1 MAAGASVPTAKT
13 PSAPP
18 AAAAPAV
25 PKVTAQ
31 PMFQRFVHPDA
42 RALAGLD
49 LKRMFTSPLGKM
61 LGAQLD
67 ATGWKQKA
75 SAQGLDFAADV
86 DRVIVSSPGE
96 LGDKKAA
103 LSEEAPFI
111 ASMQGKFQVDKLRKA
126 MLAKKAARL
135 VHQGAEVWMPPKTE
149 MAVAIINS
157 QLLVLGDRQ
166 SLRATLDAAY
176 SPEIEGETHPARLR
190 AAELS
195 SQYDLW
201 ISSEASLDGLKD
213 SLGAQGNMLA
223 GVDQFE
229 LGVSLRAGLE
239 ADVNLHM
246 RSQDDL
252 NKLGMVLAGAK
263 AMMAMSARD
272 KKQPELASLAE
283 KIKVGTSGDRLVASL
298 KFTETEIARGI
309 ADAMGK
315 PKKPAA
321 TETAAAPSA
330 AGATPAVP
338 VPTPKP
344 APLVVRVFNAEG
356 GTHES
361 QLR

>member
-1 MAAGASVPTAKT
+1 MAAGANAPTAK
-13 PSAPP
+13 APAAP
-18 AAAAPAV
+18 AAAAAAA
-25 PKVTAQ
+25 PKVSAQ
-31 PMFQRFVHPDA
+31 PMFQRFVHPEA

-49 LKRMFTSPLGKM
+49 LKRLLTSPLGKM
-61 LGAQLD
+61 LGAQIEG
-67 ATGWKQKA
+67 TGWKQKA

-86 DRVIVSSPGE
+86 ERVIVSSPGDAS
-96 LGDKKAA
+96 GKQAA

-111 ASMQGKFQVDKLRKA
+111 ASMQGKFQIEKLRKA
-126 MLAKKAARL
+126 LIAKKAARL
-135 VHQGAEVWMPPKTE
+135 VHQGAEVWMPPKSE
-149 MAVAIINS
+149 MAIAIVNS

-176 SPEIEGETHPARLR
+176 SPEIEGEDQPARLR
-190 AAELS
+190 AGELS
-195 SQYDLW
+195 AQYDLW

-213 SLGAQGNMLA
+213 SLGEQGNMLA

-246 RSQDDL
+246 KSQEDL
-252 NKLGMVLAGAK
+252 NKLGMILSGAK

-298 KFTETEIARGI
+298 KFTEAEIARGM

-321 TETAAAPSA
+321 AVETASAAEPTAAAPAPA
-330 AGATPAVP
+330 A
-338 VPTPKP
+338 PKPP
-344 APLVVRVFNAEG
+344 APLVVRIFNAEG
-356 GTHES
+356 GTRES